1 MHLYLPSDQSV
12 SKFSRF
18 MKDTHQVT
26 KDLDYASDPSMQ
38 SVSITA
44 VFRLDVGQRQTNL
57 VVLEL
62 MDESLF
68 CLKERSRQNSKNH
81 NNGGF
86 KTIQEYAHSA
96 LSLSYKCGN
105 KLESELPADGD
116 WRQLGRAWNRDEPY
130 FVSVYWQLS

>member
-1 MHLYLPSDQSV
+1 MV
-12 SKFSRF
+12 SSARKDVLRASFTVRALRDSPCAHGVADFSECHIVAA
-18 MKDTHQVT
+18 T
-26 KDLDYASDPSMQ
+26 
-38 SVSITA
+38 
-44 VFRLDVGQRQTNL
+44 QRQTNL